1 METEAEQLRG
11 QELHTLLPAAPR
23 GQEESLEQ
31 ILSQNSEREATRA
44 SGFQMSERITSL
56 RSSTMLALGTHALSS
71 VGGDH
76 HGLVLV
82 RAMYHRR

>member
-1 METEAEQLRG
+1 METEAEQLCG

-31 ILSQNSEREATRA
+31 ILTQNSEREATRA